1 MNQRNIYFSKISK
14 CGEFFSNHKSYNKH
28 RKNCTQTLANT
39 KSILNYAP
47 EKVEDD
53 QQMEVTQFQEKM
65 IEIIFGT
72 NMSFSQVEKPY
83 FIELFTFF
91 GVKETDIL
99 TQFLLLK

>member
-1 MNQRNIYFSKISK
+1 MNSLATISHIINTEKIVHKLWQIQRVFSTMLLK
-14 CGEFFSNHKSYNKH
+14 
-28 RKNCTQTLANT
+28 
-39 KSILNYAP
+39 
-47 EKVEDD
+47 KVEDD